1 VQHRQK
7 DRKLF
12 ATVVASMR
20 NEGPFIVE
28 WVTWYRMLGFSRL
41 VVVTN
46 DCQDRSPALLD
57 ALAAAGWVQH
67 LRCDIPAGGKVT
79 AAKLA
84 MAKETRAVRRADW
97 VLVCDVDEFLVVHR
111 GAGLLADLLGEGPPR
126 FLGMA
131 INWRVFGNNGVAE
144 FVDVPVHRQ
153 FFGAVA
159 ADRALNGFVK
169 TIHRQPGWFAALGE
183 HGPRKL
189 NLAAAEGDPALHWV
203 NASGR
208 VLPGWVP
215 DAPYQRRV
223 PPELIDHS
231 VAQINHYMLRSAETY
246 SLKRGTLSP
255 VAAVDRYT
263 DEYWAKADRADE
275 VDLSAVKYAGAFDA
289 LFAQAMTLPDV
300 ARLHAECCADHRRL
314 IAEKAGLG

>member
-1 VQHRQK
+1 M
-7 DRKLF
+7 F

-28 WVTWYRMLGFSRL
+28 WVAWQRMLGFSRV

-46 DCQDRSPALLD
+46 DCQDRSPELLD

-84 MAKETRAVRRADW
+84 MAKQTKAVRRADW
-97 VLVCDVDEFLVVHR
+97 VLVCDVDEFLVIHR
-111 GAGLLADLLGEGPPR
+111 GAGLLADLIPEPPE

-131 INWRVFGNNGVAE
+131 INWRIFGNNGVAE
-144 FVDVPVHRQ
+144 FVDQPVHRQ
-153 FFGAVA
+153 FFGAVGA
-159 ADRALNGFVK
+159 ERALNGFVK

-183 HGPRKL
+183 HGPRRLK
-189 NLAAAEGDPALHWV
+189 LAAAGGTFGSGALRWV
-203 NASGR
+203 NASGK

-275 VDLSAVKYAGAFDA
+275 VDMSAVKYAGAFDA
-289 LFAQAMTLPDV
+289 LFAEAMALPDV
-300 ARLHAECCADHRRL
+300 AALHAACCDDHRRL
-314 IAEKAGLG
+314 VAERAGRR